1 MTFYYSVHISFP
13 LALHSRFL
21 CVIFPPDGAVP
32 LSVRVERE
40 RGRVRDWVGGREGGR
55 RRATDRREEIDE
67 EKRDR
72 GTES

>member
-40 RGRVRDWVGGREGGR
+40 RESERLGGWKGGREEEEERQTGER
-55 RRATDRREEIDE
+55 R
-67 EKRDR
+67 
-72 GTES
+72 